1 MGEKQTQ
8 RYDTAVHYFKNIRLG
23 VKTGEWN
30 KLITTSEQF
39 TTAKAIASDKVK
51 YRGAQ
56 S

>member
-1 MGEKQTQ
+1 MGEKQTE
-8 RYDTAVHYFKNIRLG
+8 RYWAAVHYCKNIRLR

-30 KLITTSEQF
+30 QLITTSEQF
-39 TTAKAIASDKVK
+39 TTAKAIVSDKVK